1 MQVKT
6 FRGQSYSTLLQQVKS
21 ELGPDAVILSSDCIS
36 SNGKKTFELTAA
48 LEVPAAEEEQ
58 TSNKKQETKGN
69 ENLIPDT
76 DPGMQGEQW
85 RQEWAEFKKS
95 IFQMIKPQLQGPRIS
110 SRQKQALE
118 FLEKQGVYPE
128 VIMDLWSGLG
138 KNSHL
143 PTLDVLS
150 RSVPVSSWKK
160 QMRQGKIHCLMGPSG
175 VGKTTT
181 VLRLALESRNI
192 KPGIKICLVNNDT
205 QHAGGRLFLKH
216 YADLSGFSFME
227 VKSTHDLKSLKQ
239 AQEKFDLV
247 FMDTPGLGPH
257 DNVQNSLWMKHMKNI
272 QRHLVLSPVYA
283 PEQLD
288 TYLQKYSRDELNS
301 LIWTKLDEACSY
313 GTLVN
318 ASWKSALPASYL
330 GFGKGLRHCSTS
342 ASRDNFW
349 KLIFKKKLPQATQQ
363 EDNYF

>member
-6 FRGQSYSTLLQQVKS
+6 FRGQSYSSLLQQVKS

-48 LEVPAAEEEQ
+48 LELAAEDEQ
-58 TSNKKQETKGN
+58 NPNTKQEETGSK
-69 ENLIPDT
+69 ENLVPDT
-76 DPGMQGEQW
+76 EPGLQGEQW
-85 RQEWAEFKKS
+85 RQEWADFKKS

-160 QMRQGKIHCLMGPSG
+160 QMSKGKIHCLMGPSG

-181 VLRLALESRNI
+181 VLRLALESRNL
-192 KPGIKICLVNNDT
+192 KPGMKICLVNNDT

-227 VKSTHDLKSLKQ
+227 AKSAQDLKSLKE
-239 AQEKFDLV
+239 AQEKFDMI
-247 FMDTPGLGPH
+247 FMDTPGLGPQ
-257 DNVQNSLWMKHMKNI
+257 DNVQDSLWIKHMKNI

-288 TYLQKYSRDELNS
+288 TYLHKYSRDLLNS
-301 LIWTKLDEACSY
+301 IIWTKIDEACSY

-318 ASWKSALPASYL
+318 ASWKSAVPTSYL

-349 KLIFKKKLPQATQQ
+349 KLVFQKKLPQTSQQ
-363 EDNYF
+363 DNTVF